1 MAAGSEKSYS
11 GLEKAAII
19 MLSASEEN
27 ATQIFSLMTEEE
39 IKEVSYAMSNL
50 GSINAAMLDKLIGQF
65 TYEISGDA
73 SFLGNLQ
80 TTEKL
85 LEKVMGKDRSA
96 ALIDEIRGPQGK
108 NTWEKLGGVS
118 EEILAGYLRNEF
130 PQTAALVLTKIN
142 SDHAAR
148 ILSILPEK
156 FSFEVMVRMLNMGAV
171 KKEVLDRVEKI
182 LRGEFISSITKSQK
196 YDRYELMAEIFNK
209 LDRHNEERYMG
220 LLEKQHPEYA
230 EKIKDLMFTFDDL
243 SNIDPKGIQVLLRAI
258 DKSKLTI
265 ALKGASAKVKDLFLS
280 NMSQRASK
288 ILLEE
293 MESLGPIKVK
303 DVDEAQFEIIAVA
316 KEMIGKG
323 EIEISE
329 GGEEEYI
336 S

>member
-1 MAAGSEKSYS
+1 MAGAADKNYT

-19 MLSASEEN
+19 MLSATEEN

-50 GSINAAMLDKLIGQF
+50 GAINPAILDKLIGQF

-108 NTWEKLGGVS
+108 NTWDKLGGVS
-118 EEILAGYLRNEF
+118 EDILAGYLRNEF

-142 SDHAAR
+142 SDHAAK

-156 FSFEVMVRMLNMGAV
+156 FSFEVMVRMLNMGTV

-209 LDRHNEERYMG
+209 LDRYNEEKYMG
-220 LLEKQHPEYA
+220 LLETQHPEYA

-243 SNIDPKGIQVLLRAI
+243 ENIDPKGIQVLLRAI

-265 ALKGASAKVKDLFLS
+265 ALKGANPKVKDLFIS

-293 MESLGPIKVK
+293 MDSLGPIKVK

-329 GGEEEYI
+329 EGEEEYI